1 MNHPTTTNDAEF
13 PQSQMPAAHPYPND
27 EIDLGELIKKI
38 WATRVTV
45 FLAVFVV
52 AALYIGFT
60 AFNFAGK
67 AGFVRYSQVFHL
79 TFDGSNKGEFP
90 NGTPFL
96 VSDIVSP
103 AVLNTVF
110 KKHNL
115 QQQGISLERFR
126 RSISIEP
133 YSPEALFIKQ
143 RFESQLNNKLTAAES
158 TELQSKMK
166 MALENAQ
173 SGAVRIFMTF
183 EEDALHAALAQQ
195 VLLDIGQVWAENAIN
210 NDGVLKLDIP
220 VYTAKI
226 FDEERFE
233 NLDYLIG
240 IELLLENIELIEKN
254 IVALKE
260 TPASANV
267 TDPQTGYSLED
278 LSKTIRD
285 VKEYDLRQLMD
296 PVKELGLTRNQ
307 EVVELYY
314 SRQLNEMNLEKSF
327 WVQRAELAARVMQ
340 GYNSGGNRNRNSN
353 SNSMGVTP
361 QLGDAFLDRL
371 VELSKESGE
380 QAYRQELTQQI
391 LEYQNKALTIEQRI
405 EEIKLVLAALQS
417 PDSGS
422 SELRAIYLQQVQ
434 EALPTVLSKLR
445 NYTDVVN
452 RIHEQLSQDAVGS
465 SGAIVMP
472 QGGSFSVLEAT
483 PVTKNNI
490 LILIALCIGVGSLAM
505 LFGLM
510 RQMGRGKA
518 VKA

>member
-1 MNHPTTTNDAEF
+1 MNQPTITKDAEF
-13 PQSQMPAAHPYPND
+13 SHSQMPAPHPYSND

-45 FLAVFVV
+45 FVAVFVV
-52 AALYIGFT
+52 SALYIAFT

-67 AGFVRYSQVFHL
+67 AGFVRYSQVFDL
-79 TFDGSNKGEFP
+79 TFDGANKGEFP

-103 AVLNTVF
+103 AVLNTVYME
-110 KKHNL
+110 HNL
-115 QQQGISLERFR
+115 EQQGISLDRFR

-133 YSPEALFIKQ
+133 YSPEAPFIKQ
-143 RFESQLNNKLTAAES
+143 RFESQLNNKLSAAES

-183 EEDALHAALAQQ
+183 EEDALHGVLAQQ

-240 IELLLENIELIEKN
+240 IELLLENIGLIENN
-254 IVALKE
+254 IDALKKK
-260 TPASANV
+260 PASANV

-327 WVQRAELAARVMQ
+327 WVQRADLAARVMQ
-340 GYNSGGNRNRNSN
+340 GYNSISNSNSN

-405 EEIKLVLAALQS
+405 EEIKLVLVALRSNDGDASQ
-417 PDSGS
+417 
-422 SELRAIYLQQVQ
+422 LREVYLQQVQ

-445 NYTDVVN
+445 DYTDVVN
-452 RIHEQLSQDAVGS
+452 RIHEELSQDAVGS

-472 QGGSFSVLEAT
+472 QGGSFSVSEAS
-483 PVTKNNI
+483 PVTKKNV
-490 LILIALCIGVGSLAM
+490 LILIALCIGVSFLAM

-510 RQMGRGKA
+510 RQMSNSKR
-518 VKA
+518 